1 MIKVYHMNRDG
12 TWDVYELEIDCL
24 LTDSFIDDKKTRNEI
39 TGFRSANE
47 VLALVFWELT
57 SCSSPFD
64 YETKKNDYEI
74 ILEINDGKRENPML
88 STNSKF
94 VALYQKC
101 WKCEPDKRPDIC
113 EVISVLN
120 GIDPIKSENNK
131 LQTNF
136 NPKENEKGA
145 STEEFEETCP
155 IMI

>member
-1 MIKVYHMNRDG
+1 MVFVISNIY
-12 TWDVYELEIDCL
+12 
-24 LTDSFIDDKKTRNEI
+24 S
-39 TGFRSANE
+39 
-47 VLALVFWELT
+47 LALVFWELT